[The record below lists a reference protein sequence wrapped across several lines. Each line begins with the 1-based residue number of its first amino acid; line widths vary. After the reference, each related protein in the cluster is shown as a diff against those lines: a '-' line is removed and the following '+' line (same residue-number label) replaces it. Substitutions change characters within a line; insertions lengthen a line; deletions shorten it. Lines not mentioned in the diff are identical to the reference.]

1 MIAASALIAKCQ
13 QALSEGWGYIL
24 GQSGAVWTQIKQDAA
39 TDEMTIRYGS
49 RWIGK
54 RVADCSGLF
63 YWAFKELGGSI
74 YHGSNTIWKQYC
86 TAQGTL
92 RAGQEL
98 RPGTALFK
106 VNGDDRY
113 HIGLYIGEDTVIEAR
128 GTQYGVVTSS
138 VSTWHEWGELKGV
151 DYSEAV
157 PLAPSQQGKT
167 VTIVSQGGKV
177 NIRRGNGTNFPCITS
192 VKPGTVYNLVA
203 TAANGWNAVVIGSQV
218 GWVSGD
224 YSTIA

>member
-1 MIAASALIAKCQ
+1 MIAASALIAKYQ

-113 HIGLYIGEDTVIEAR
+113 HIGLYVGGDTVIEAR
-128 GTQYGVVTSS
+128 GTQTGVVTSS

-151 DYSEAV
+151 EYADNATA
-157 PLAPSQQGKT
+157 APSQQTKT
-167 VTIVSQGGKV
+167 VVIVSEGGKV
-177 NIRRGNGTNFPCITS
+177 NIRKGNSTKYACITS
-192 VKPGTVYNLVA
+192 VKPGTTYELVA
-203 TAANGWNAVVIGSQV
+203 TAANGWNAVVYGMQV
-218 GWVSGD
+218 GWVSGE
-224 YSTIA
+224 YSRVI